1 MLLTVLVAWLSVNTG
16 LPSTDVH
23 PRVKF
28 ASPTEMLELRVSVSR
43 RDVATGD
50 TVAGDTA
57 LAESAYDLQALYDDR
72 SRTIHL
78 SEGWTGATPAESSVL
93 VHELV
98 HHLQNV
104 AQLRYDCAEAREKLA
119 YQAQEKWLE
128 LFRTSLAAEFE
139 MDPMTI
145 LVRTNCLH

>member
-43 RDVATGD
+43 PDVA
-50 TVAGDTA
+50 AGDTA
-57 LAESAYDLQALYDDR
+57 LAESAHDLQALYDDR

-78 SEGWTGATPAESSVL
+78 PEGWTGATPAENSVL

-104 AQLRYDCAEAREKLA
+104 AELRYDCAEAREKLA

-128 LFRTSLAAEFE
+128 LFRTSLATEFE

-145 LVRTNCLH
+145 LVRTNCLY